1 MRYLFLIFILFIS
14 CEGFSQDSSVL
25 QKPADSLS
33 VHQGITAKDT
43 IKQIQ
48 VLPSFDT
55 ARSFIIHKLVRLNLF
70 TKPEF
75 LIEKEK
81 QSDNNEWLFYYIIG
95 VFLLFGLLKLAYT
108 RYFNNLFRVFFKTSL
123 KVNQIREQLVQSGLQ
138 SLLFNIFFAISSGT
152 YIYLLIRHFQIPFQ
166 VAPVLIPIIS
176 AAVIGTLYA
185 GKFLFLKVSGWL
197 FNITSASDTFAF
209 IAFLINKMIGI
220 LLLPFILVI
229 AFAKQPVSTIAITL
243 SLAIICGLFLYRF
256 LRAYNTVHANLNVSR
271 FHFFIYFLA
280 FEIAP
285 LLVIYKILIGYI

>member
-1 MRYLFLIFILFIS
+1 
-14 CEGFSQDSSVL
+14 VL

-43 IKQIQ
+43 IKHIQ
-48 VLPSFDT
+48 VLPSFDS

-70 TKPEF
+70 AKPEF

-138 SLLFNIFFAISSGT
+138 SLMFNIFFAISSGT

-256 LRAYNTVHANLNVSR
+256 LRAYNTVQANLNVSR

>member
-1 MRYLFLIFILFIS
+1 
-14 CEGFSQDSSVL
+14 VL

-33 VHQGITAKDT
+33 VNQLITVKDT
-43 IKQIQ
+43 IKPIQ
-48 VLPSFDT
+48 VLPSPDSVRNFL
-55 ARSFIIHKLVRLNLF
+55 FHNLVRLNLF
-70 TKPEF
+70 GKSEF

-81 QSDNNEWLFYYIIG
+81 QTIQNEWLFYYIIG
-95 VFLLFGLLKLAYT
+95 LFLLFGLLKLAYS

-123 KVNQIREQLVQSGLQ
+123 KINQIREQLVQSGLQ
-138 SLLFNIFFAISSGT
+138 SLLFNILFAISSGT
-152 YIYLLIRHFQIPFQ
+152 YIYLLIRHFQISFQ

-176 AAVIGTLYA
+176 AAIIGTLYV
-185 GKFLFLKVSGWL
+185 GKYLFLKVSGWL
-197 FNITSASDTFAF
+197 FNISSASDTYAF
-209 IAFLINKMIGI
+209 IAFLINKLVGI
-220 LLLPFILVI
+220 ILLPFILII

-256 LRAYNTVHANLNVSR
+256 LRAYNTVQTNLNVSR